1 MDTMKTKF
9 LYSVIAIMVLAMVIS
24 CGNQYGGKWIAKID
38 DETITDNELNAYY
51 YAQMK
56 SIYNL
61 PKEEIDKL
69 AQDPAQ
75 LERNPLLNK
84 NNFLEQMIQQR
95 LVYKKAIDDGTL
107 KNEELKTLLDISKEG
122 LVVQYYIREKFK
134 NDISIAPQEVEM
146 IYNQQRARFK
156 GVPIDQAEMYIK
168 QQLFQQK
175 LNMKIKELVD
185 TLRDEKKIEK
195 NMDLL
200 RKELSTQS
208 PIQQAPQQIPQPQQQ
223 MQNPLAK

>member
-1 MDTMKTKF
+1 MKTKI
-9 LYSVIAIMVLAMVIS
+9 LYSFIAITILAMAIS

-107 KNEELKTLLDISKEG
+107 KNEELQTLLDISKEG

-208 PIQQAPQQIPQPQQQ
+208 PIQQAPQQEQVPQPQQQ
-223 MQNPLAK
+223 MQNPPAK

>member
-1 MDTMKTKF
+1 MKRKIF
-9 LYSVIAIMVLAMVIS
+9 YSLIAVIICALAIS
-24 CGNQYGGKWIAKID
+24 CGNKYGGKWIAKID
-38 DETITDNELNAYY
+38 NDEITENELNAYY

-61 PKEEIDKL
+61 SKEEIDKL

-95 LVYKKAIDDGTL
+95 LVYKKALDDSIL
-107 KNEELKTLLDISKEG
+107 KNEELNTLLDISKEG

-134 NDISIAPQEVEM
+134 NDITIAPEEVEM

-156 GVPIDQAEMYIK
+156 GVPVDQAEMYIK

-185 TLRDEKKIEK
+185 RLRDEKKIEK
-195 NMDLL
+195 NMELL
-200 RKELSTQS
+200 RKELNTQTQI
-208 PIQQAPQQIPQPQQQ
+208 PQQQAPQQAPQQ
-223 MQNPLAK
+223 PAK

>member
-1 MDTMKTKF
+1 
-9 LYSVIAIMVLAMVIS
+9 
-24 CGNQYGGKWIAKID
+24 
-38 DETITDNELNAYY
+38 
-51 YAQMK
+51 
-56 SIYNL
+56 L

-223 MQNPLAK
+223 MQNPPAK

>member
-1 MDTMKTKF
+1 MKTKIF
-9 LYSVIAIMVLAMVIS
+9 YSVIAVMIFALAIS
-24 CGNQYGGKWIAKID
+24 CGNKYGGKWIAKID
-38 DETITDNELNAYY
+38 SDEITDNELNAYY

-95 LVYKKAIDDGTL
+95 LVYKKAIDDGIL
-107 KNEELKTLLDISKEG
+107 KNEELNTLLDISKEG

-134 NDISIAPQEVEM
+134 NDITIAPQEVEQ

-156 GVPIDQAEMYIK
+156 GVPVDQAEMYIK

-195 NMDLL
+195 NMELL
-200 RKELSTQS
+200 RKELNTQAQS
-208 PIQQAPQQIPQPQQQ
+208 QEPQQAPQQQP
-223 MQNPLAK
+223 AK

>member
-1 MDTMKTKF
+1 MKTKIF
-9 LYSVIAIMVLAMVIS
+9 YSLIAVIICALTIS
-24 CGNQYGGKWIAKID
+24 CGNKYGGKWVAKID
-38 DETITDNELNAYY
+38 NDEITDNELNAYY

-61 PKEEIDKL
+61 TKEEIDKL

-95 LVYKKAIDDGTL
+95 LVYKKALDDSIL
-107 KNEELKTLLDISKEG
+107 KNKELNTLLDISKEG

-134 NDISIAPQEVEM
+134 NDITIAPEEVET

-156 GVPIDQAEMYIK
+156 GLPVDQAEMYIK

-185 TLRDEKKIEK
+185 RLRDEKKIEK
-195 NMDLL
+195 NTELL
-200 RKELSTQS
+200 HKELNTQT
-208 PIQQAPQQIPQPQQQ
+208 PIPQQQAPKQAPQQP
-223 MQNPLAK
+223 AK

>member
-1 MDTMKTKF
+1 MKTKIF
-9 LYSVIAIMVLAMVIS
+9 YLVIAVMIFALAIS
-24 CGNQYGGKWIAKID
+24 CGNKYGGKWIAKID
-38 DETITDNELNAYY
+38 SDEITDNELNAYY

-95 LVYKKAIDDGTL
+95 LVYKKAIDDGIL
-107 KNEELKTLLDISKEG
+107 KNEELNTLLDISKEG

-134 NDISIAPQEVEM
+134 NDITIAPQEVEQ

-156 GVPIDQAEMYIK
+156 GVPVDQAEMYIK

-195 NMDLL
+195 NMELL
-200 RKELSTQS
+200 RKELNTQAQS
-208 PIQQAPQQIPQPQQQ
+208 QEPQQAPQQQP
-223 MQNPLAK
+223 AK

>member
-1 MDTMKTKF
+1 MKTKI
-9 LYSVIAIMVLAMVIS
+9 LYSFIAITILAMAIS

-168 QQLFQQK
+168 Q
-175 LNMKIKELVD
+175 
-185 TLRDEKKIEK
+185 
-195 NMDLL
+195 
-200 RKELSTQS
+200 
-208 PIQQAPQQIPQPQQQ
+208 
-223 MQNPLAK
+223 

>member
-1 MDTMKTKF
+1 MKTKF
-9 LYSVIAIMVLAMVIS
+9 LYCAIAIMVMAMVIS
-24 CGNQYGGKWIAKID
+24 CGNKYGGKWITKID

-84 NNFLEQMIQQR
+84 SNFLEQMIQQR
-95 LVYKKAIDDGTL
+95 LVYKKAIDDGIL

-134 NDISIAPQEVEM
+134 NDIAISPQEVEM
-146 IYNQQRARFK
+146 VYNQQRTRFK

-185 TLRDEKKIEK
+185 TLRDERKIEK

-208 PIQQAPQQIPQPQQQ
+208 PMQQAPQQGQVPQPQQP
-223 MQNPLAK
+223 MQNPPAK